1 MHHEENATILNI
13 KTRRSVRDYHDTQLS
28 DEMINRIIDAGTY
41 APSALDI
48 EPWRF
53 VIVQNRELLNE
64 ISDFAKPLLVKNL
77 EKRNDELAMNIIEI
91 FKNESFD
98 IFYNAPVMIIVIGS
112 KDNAYTDYDCS
123 LCAENM
129 MLAAHS
135 MGIGSCWIGAAA
147 LVEESAELMAELKI
161 PEDHKIVAPMIFGY
175 PKITPDASL
184 KTEPVLI
191 WLK

>member
-1 MHHEENATILNI
+1 MQHEENATILNI
-13 KTRRSVRDYHDTQLS
+13 KTRRSIRDYHDTQLS
-28 DEMINRIIDAGTY
+28 DEVINRIIDAGIY
-41 APSALDI
+41 APSGLDI

-53 VIVQNRELLNE
+53 VIVQNRELLNK

-77 EKRNDELAMNIIEI
+77 EERTDELAMNIIEI

-98 IFYNAPVMIIVIGS
+98 IFYNAPVMIIVMGR

-135 MGIGSCWIGAAA
+135 IGIGSCWIGAVS
-147 LVEESAELMAELKI
+147 LVEENAELMAELKI
-161 PEDHKIVAPMIFGY
+161 PDDHKIVAPIIFGY
-175 PKITPDASL
+175 PKTTPCMPQKKES
-184 KTEPVLI
+184 VLI